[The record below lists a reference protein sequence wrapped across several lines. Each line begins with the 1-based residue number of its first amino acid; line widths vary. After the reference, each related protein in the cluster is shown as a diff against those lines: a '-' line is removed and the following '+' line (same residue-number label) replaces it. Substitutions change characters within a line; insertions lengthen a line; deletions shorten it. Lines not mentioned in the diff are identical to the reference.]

1 MDVRARFL
9 TPYTILIT
17 IIILMVLT
25 TVVYAKRFVLPDD
38 ADVVT
43 QINMPTRSRL
53 NPASINILVW
63 NMYKGARSDW
73 ARDYKALSGNKD
85 ILFLQEVL
93 LDKKMRKIFNED
105 AVNSYLVATSFRDS
119 WQENIATGVA
129 TASDI
134 RPVDSY
140 YLRSHYREPLID
152 TPKMGMFVE
161 YQLAGSNKTLLTAN
175 IHAINF
181 VSTEKHKNML
191 DEIEMA
197 LADHNGPMILA
208 GDFNTWSDRKTH
220 SLFEMAQRLGLA
232 EVTFK
237 DDTRTQFMGNALDWI
252 FVRDLKVKG
261 THVHRDVI
269 SSDHRA
275 LVAELSFIR

>member
-1 MDVRARFL
+1 MFEINRKYL
-9 TPYTILIT
+9 PNTILIS
-17 IIILMVLT
+17 IMVLMVLA
-25 TVVYAKRFVLPDD
+25 TVAHAKRFVLPDD
-38 ADVVT
+38 ADVVN
-43 QINMPTRSRL
+43 QINLPTEGRL

-105 AVNSYLVATSFRDS
+105 TVNSYLVATSFRDS
-119 WQENIATGVA
+119 WQENTATGVA

-134 RPVDSY
+134 QPVSSF
-140 YLRSHYREPLID
+140 YLRSHYREPIIN

-161 YQLAGSNKTLLTAN
+161 YQLAGSDKTLLTAN

-191 DEIEMA
+191 DEIEVA
-197 LADHNGPMILA
+197 LADHNGPVILA
-208 GDFNTWSDRKTH
+208 GDFNTWSDKKTL
-220 SLFEMAQRLGLA
+220 SLFEMTERLGLA
-232 EVTFK
+232 EVEFK
-237 DDTRTQFMGNALDWI
+237 DDTRTRFMGNVLDWI
-252 FVRDLKVKG
+252 FVRDLNVKG
-261 THVHRDVI
+261 AHVHRDVN

-275 LVAELSFIR
+275 LAAELSLIK